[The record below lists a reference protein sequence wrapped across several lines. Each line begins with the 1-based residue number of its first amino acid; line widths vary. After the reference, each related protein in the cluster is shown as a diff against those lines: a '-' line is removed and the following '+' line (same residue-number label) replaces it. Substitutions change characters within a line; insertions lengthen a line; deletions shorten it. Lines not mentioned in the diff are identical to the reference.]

1 MSTKIKEAWLGPGRK
16 DGKIKPTQPKDDALH
31 IDMKKRMVVF

>member
-16 DGKIKPTQPKDDALH
+16 DDQINPIKPKDDGLH
-31 IDMKKRMVVF
+31 IDMEKKVTR